1 MNEHR
6 LLLQEFYDMLCI
18 PMSIGDKVLDEGWIK
33 GQYISNKTKGEK
45 EDKGRAFLSYSK
57 QDLQPVGEQKGTLP
71 DVQSTLPGAK

>member
-1 MNEHR
+1 VGRDKDDVDTE
-6 LLLQEFYDMLCI
+6 
-18 PMSIGDKVLDEGWIK
+18 PMAGGHK